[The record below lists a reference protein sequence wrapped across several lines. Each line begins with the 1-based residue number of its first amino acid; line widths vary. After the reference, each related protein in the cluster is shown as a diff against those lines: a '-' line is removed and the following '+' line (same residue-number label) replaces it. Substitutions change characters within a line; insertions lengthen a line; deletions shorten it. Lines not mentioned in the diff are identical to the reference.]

1 MELQQHPINS
11 RIKDIFLYFK
21 YKDQKDFATDLNID
35 ERIISNVLT
44 QKTKASTN
52 LIQSIAQKFENINLK
67 WLLNGNGTMLEN
79 ESQKLDNPN
88 LFRED
93 SEKYETDNSTP
104 KHTNPIITHE
114 EVMKEDILQMKMKLL
129 LLEDM
134 IKDLEMEVRANRNK

>member
-1 MELQQHPINS
+1 MELHQHPINS

-21 YKDQKDFATDLNID
+21 YKDQKDFAADLNID

-93 SEKYETDNSTP
+93 SEKYETDNSAK
-104 KHTNPIITHE
+104 KHNNIIITQE